1 MAIGTQVSQ
10 AESYKE
16 CPQSWRRLLDS
27 GWRTTGRRSL
37 VYPKKRL
44 GQEFPTGTPW
54 FAKSSN
60 HPSGQQGV
68 SSFWSEALHAR
79 PQQGKRRKAHIYRL
93 FERCD
98 SPSSLQVFR
107 GRKFNNPSWST
118 DPWFDNWAF
127 MNDHTPDP
135 DFSEERNDTEN
146 KLRFLSFAQVIPDDE
161 GLLSFLITRFRN
173 LETITLKK
181 VTRRIRAD
189 GTVAPYTLASQF
201 KRALSSGKWAYEDT
215 AVLEA
220 KLKAFWAKDDEKR
233 GLQRTPNK
241 IQSLT
246 SWMTLVSESILQART
261 IYDRSEVE
269 DPKLLYGP
277 QNTQHFIWWILGS
290 DLHRH
295 AVCAR
300 L

>member
-1 MAIGTQVSQ
+1 
-10 AESYKE
+10 
-16 CPQSWRRLLDS
+16 
-27 GWRTTGRRSL
+27 
-37 VYPKKRL
+37 
-44 GQEFPTGTPW
+44 
-54 FAKSSN
+54 
-60 HPSGQQGV
+60 
-68 SSFWSEALHAR
+68 
-79 PQQGKRRKAHIYRL
+79 
-93 FERCD
+93 
-98 SPSSLQVFR
+98 
-107 GRKFNNPSWST
+107 
-118 DPWFDNWAF
+118 

-181 VTRRIRAD
+181 VIRRIRAD
-189 GTVAPYTLASQF
+189 ETVVPYTLASHF
-201 KRALSSGKWAYEDT
+201 NRALSSGKWAYEDT

-220 KLKAFWAKDDEKR
+220 KLKAVWAKDDEKR
-233 GLQRTPNK
+233 GLQCTPNK

-277 QNTQHFIWWILGS
+277 QNTQHFIWWILGC